1 MKYLFAFLLLLTACA
16 APSPQD
22 NASPAATL
30 TPAPTPSP
38 TPALPTTF
46 AGGQNADGTFYR
58 GSADA
63 PITLIEYSD
72 YL

>member
-1 MKYLFAFLLLLTACA
+1 MKYLLALLLLLTACTVPA
-16 APSPQD
+16 SQES
-22 NASPAATL
+22 ASPAATR

-38 TPALPTTF
+38 TPILPTTF